1 MTNPLLALL
10 APTGEVPAKIVPLRS
25 LVLLTDRFPLLTA
38 NCTPDP
44 EAANEGPTRV
54 PLLVLLVPGGSLV
67 LVMLVIVP
75 MRWEGTIV
83 PLRVLLAVKAVA
95 AAVVAAAIEIVVSG
109 WH

>member
-10 APTGEVPAKIVPLRS
+10 APAGEGPAKIVPLRS

-67 LVMLVIVP
+67 LVMLVILP

-83 PLRVLLAVKAVA
+83 PLRLLLAIKAVA
-95 AAVVAAAIEIVVSG
+95 AVVVAAAVEIVVSG